1 MRTAF
6 MCDEKLAVTIE
17 LTAIKGDMVIVV
29 IAMKGDIKLVQDEP
43 ILLFCVALCLFSL
56 SDHSIVHV

>member
-43 ILLFCVALCLFSL
+43 MLLFCVALCLFSL